1 MNEARTSREAL
12 IAVML
17 GDIDKILERAEALP
31 EKVAQAEAT
40 LKTSTAALETAS
52 DKYRM
57 AITAFTDEARTE
69 LVEFLQRK
77 AGEVAAKTVEEQRTA
92 MQEAA
97 RAAFRSNASDRAE
110 QLGIAL
116 GQAAKEFRRSMGSR
130 LIEHGLTALLA
141 AGLTGAI
148 LIYFK

>member
-52 DKYRM
+52 D
-57 AITAFTDEARTE
+57 
-69 LVEFLQRK
+69 
-77 AGEVAAKTVEEQRTA
+77 
-92 MQEAA
+92 
-97 RAAFRSNASDRAE
+97 
-110 QLGIAL
+110 
-116 GQAAKEFRRSMGSR
+116 
-130 LIEHGLTALLA
+130 
-141 AGLTGAI
+141 
-148 LIYFK
+148 